1 MNDAQPAIYFA
12 HLGGEARRRAL
23 LVLENLRRAEIPVHQ
38 GLWHDRIGEQMT
50 AARTLAVPYIL
61 IMGHK
66 EAMEGT
72 ILVREVATNSQD
84 AIPLP
89 ELPNYLKRRRI
100 GSWRQEAHA

>member
-1 MNDAQPAIYFA
+1 M
-12 HLGGEARRRAL
+12 
-23 LVLENLRRAEIPVHQ
+23 ENLRRAAIPVHQ
-38 GLWHDRIGEQMT
+38 GLWHERIAEQMNT
-50 AARTLAVPYIL
+50 ARELSVPYIL

-100 GSWRQEAHA
+100 GAWKTEASV